1 MFYLRKYQMYFST
14 ALIHSR
20 NWLISTKESLT
31 LNLNIIF
38 ASYVWKK
45 IQRTSF
51 WLVNFFKTDCF
62 FCLHIYHSK
71 MNINCLI
78 KDLKLFS
85 IHWTTSL
92 STNEDHSSK
101 TKQIKSQGIFTLFW
115 QLITHFASQ
124 FHQSIYE
131 VALEFTA
138 WWNLFW

>member
-92 STNEDHSSK
+92 STNEDQSRDIQTECSK
-101 TKQIKSQGIFTLFW
+101 
-115 QLITHFASQ
+115 Q
-124 FHQSIYE
+124 FK
-131 VALEFTA
+131 
-138 WWNLFW
+138 WNLYFYGSGQSGPFWAELKLL